1 MSDALLPI
9 SISAFTLT
17 NALGAGCAATR
28 AALLA
33 ERSGLAPC
41 DFLDVTL
48 PTWIGRVAGLE
59 DHPIAGALADFDCR
73 NNRLA
78 DLALA
83 QDDFIAAVEAAKRRW
98 VAARIGVLIGTSTSG
113 ILQTELAFRTRDPV
127 TGEFLTP
134 LHYRHTHEVSSA
146 AEFVRARLGLSGPVL
161 AISTACSSSAKVF
174 ASAARWLATDQCD
187 AVVVGGVD
195 SLCLT
200 TLYGFAS
207 LELVAPGA
215 CRPADAARDGITIG
229 EAAGF
234 ALLQR
239 AADAP
244 EADFALLGYG
254 ESVDAHHMSTPHP
267 EGEGAALAM
276 QRALDRAGLAP
287 SDIQYINLHGTASRT
302 NDSAEDKAVASVF
315 GHTVPCSSTKGWTG
329 HTLGAAGI
337 TEAIISLLC
346 IDEGW
351 LPRSLNTATVDPAF
365 RAAILSESRRAPVA
379 RVLSNSFG
387 FGGNNASLIL
397 GRMPG
402 SSGDK
407 PSRADSSTRDFGRAP
422 ASRSAGFRGAHA
434 VRD

>member
-9 SISAFTLT
+9 AISAFTLT

-28 AALLA
+28 SALLA
-33 ERSGLAPC
+33 ECTGLSPC
-41 DFLDVTL
+41 DFLDVAL

-59 DHPIAGALADFDCR
+59 DHPVVGDLADFDCR

-83 QDDFIAAVEAAKRRW
+83 QDDFIAAIEAAKRRW
-98 VAARIGVLIGTSTSG
+98 GAARIGVLIGTSTSG
-113 ILQTELAFRTRDPV
+113 ILHTELAFRARDSI
-127 TGEFLTP
+127 TGALPQP
-134 LHYRHTHEVSSA
+134 LHYRQTHEISSA
-146 AEFVRARLGLSGPVL
+146 AEFVRRRLGLTGPVL

-174 ASAARWLATDQCD
+174 ASAARWLATAQCD

-239 AADAP
+239 VADAS

-254 ESVDAHHMSTPHP
+254 ESVDAYHMSTPHP
-267 EGEGAALAM
+267 DGEGAALAM

-287 SDIQYINLHGTASRT
+287 AEIDYINLHGTASRT
-302 NDSAEDKAVASVF
+302 NDSAEDRAVTAVF
-315 GHTVPCSSTKGWTG
+315 GCNTPCSSTKGWTG

-351 LPRSLNTATVDPAF
+351 LPRSLNTTAVDPAF
-365 RAAILSESRRAPVA
+365 RTAILSESRRSPIA

-397 GRMPG
+397 GRMPRG
-402 SSGDK
+402 S
-407 PSRADSSTRDFGRAP
+407 
-422 ASRSAGFRGAHA
+422 HA